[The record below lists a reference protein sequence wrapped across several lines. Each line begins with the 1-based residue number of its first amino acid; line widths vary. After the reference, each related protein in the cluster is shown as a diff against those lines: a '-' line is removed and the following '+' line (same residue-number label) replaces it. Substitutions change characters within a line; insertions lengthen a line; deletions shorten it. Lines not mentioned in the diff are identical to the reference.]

1 MTIYNS
7 FVTIYII
14 NSILVACCEQR
25 GPSHHLLYGYF
36 GGLAGGLGLAPRS
49 LARTTALAWT
59 AIGAIGVTARGG
71 GGGGW
76 NGTGGDGMPMAGAPG
91 GAAPPAAGTGASLGN
106 ATLTT
111 VPGTWHSVP
120 AYPRAACHWC
130 CNTNWHNANA
140 LSF

>member
-1 MTIYNS
+1 M
-7 FVTIYII
+7 
-14 NSILVACCEQR
+14 VARCEQR
-25 GPSHHLLYGYF
+25 APSHHLWYGYF
-36 GGLAGGLGLAPRS
+36 ITGGFVAGGLGLWA
-49 LARTTALAWT
+49 TAMAWT
-59 AIGAIGVTARGG
+59 TICAITWGVDTRGGDGGGWTGMGG
-71 GGGGW
+71 GGGMEAA
-76 NGTGGDGMPMAGAPG
+76 DSAPG